1 MNLAARN
8 FDGDRFGAGK
18 NCRYYCR
25 KMGGDNFG
33 RGKLGKENVPSCSPS
48 RFASSCARGNVELTV

>member
-33 RGKLGKENVPSCSPS
+33 RGKLGKENVPSCSPVGLQVAAQEAMWS
-48 RFASSCARGNVELTV
+48 